1 MPYEQLIESVEMCAE
16 DKIRVIKEKATGD
29 AEEIKAEAEKKDEM
43 IKKRYLDAVRKTVE
57 SERSKSLGKVN
68 EDIRMQLTRA
78 KDDVFQHAFTEAQ
91 KILQSVRGQANY
103 ENIFKTLLKEAVTEL
118 EGEEILL
125 HIDKKDENLCKKL
138 LSELKL
144 NCGIV
149 TDITC
154 AGGLNVSS
162 KDGRFIIFNTVD
174 SRIERAK
181 VLLKLDVFATL
192 YGGQVGL

>member
-16 DKIRVIKEKATGD
+16 DKIRAIKEKATGE
-29 AEEIKAEAEKKDEM
+29 AEDIKAEAMKKDEM

-68 EDIRMQLTRA
+68 EETRMQLTRA

-125 HIDKKDENLCKKL
+125 HIDKKDEHLCKKV

-144 NCGIV
+144 NCVIV

-154 AGGLNVSS
+154 AGGLNAST

-181 VLLKLDVFATL
+181 VLSKLDVFATL

>member
-1 MPYEQLIESVEMCAE
+1 MPYEQLIESVEMCAD
-16 DKIRVIKEKATGD
+16 DKIREIKEKATGD
-29 AEEIKAEAEKKDEM
+29 AEDIKAEAKKKDEI
-43 IKKRYLDAVRKTVE
+43 IKKRHLDAVRKTVE

-68 EDIRMQLTRA
+68 EDVRMQLTRA

-91 KILQSVRGQANY
+91 KILSSVRGQANY

-118 EGEEILL
+118 EGEEVLL
-125 HIDKKDENLCKKL
+125 HIDKKDEDLCKKL

-144 NCGIV
+144 NCVIV

-154 AGGLNVSS
+154 AGGLNVST

>member
-16 DKIRVIKEKATGD
+16 DKIRAIKEKATSD
-29 AEEIKAEAEKKDEM
+29 AGEIKAEAKKKDEM

-57 SERSKSLGKVN
+57 SERSKSLGKVH
-68 EDIRMQLTRA
+68 EDVRMQLTRA
-78 KDDVFQHAFTEAQ
+78 KDDVFQHAFSEAQ
-91 KILQSVRGQANY
+91 NILQSVRGQAQY
-103 ENIFKTLLKEAVTEL
+103 ETIFKTLLKEAITEL

-125 HIDKKDENLCKKL
+125 HIDKKDENLCKKV

-154 AGGLNVSS
+154 AGGLNAST
-162 KDGRFIIFNTVD
+162 KDGKFIIFNTVD

>member
-16 DKIRVIKEKATGD
+16 DKIREIKEKATSD
-29 AEEIKAEAEKKDEM
+29 AGEIKAEAKKKDEM

-57 SERSKSLGKVN
+57 SERSKSLGKVH

-78 KDDVFQHAFTEAQ
+78 KDDVFQHAFAEAQ

-103 ENIFKTLLKEAVTEL
+103 ETIFKNLLKEAVTEL
-118 EGEEILL
+118 EGEEIFL
-125 HIDKKDENLCKKL
+125 HIDKRDENLRKKV

-144 NCGIV
+144 NCEVV

-154 AGGLNVSS
+154 AGGLNAST
-162 KDGRFIIFNTVD
+162 KDGKFIIFNTVD

-181 VLLKLDVFATL
+181 VLSKLDVFAIL
-192 YGGQVGL
+192 YGGRVGL

>member
-154 AGGLNVSS
+154 AGGLNVST

-174 SRIERAK
+174 SRSERAK
-181 VLLKLDVFATL
+181 MLLKLDVFTTL

>member
-16 DKIRVIKEKATGD
+16 DKIRAIKEKATSD
-29 AEEIKAEAEKKDEM
+29 AGEIKAEAKKKDEM

-57 SERSKSLGKVN
+57 SERSKSLGKVH
-68 EDIRMQLTRA
+68 EETRMQLTRA
-78 KDDVFQHAFTEAQ
+78 RDDVFQHAFTEAQ

-103 ENIFKTLLKEAVTEL
+103 ENIFKTLLKEAVAEL

-125 HIDKKDENLCKKL
+125 HIDKKDENLCKKV

-154 AGGLNVSS
+154 AGGLNAST
-162 KDGRFIIFNTVD
+162 KDGKFIIFNTVD

>member
-154 AGGLNVSS
+154 AGGLNVST

-181 VLLKLDVFATL
+181 MLLKLDVFTTL

>member
-16 DKIRVIKEKATGD
+16 DKIRAIKEKATGD
-29 AEEIKAEAEKKDEM
+29 AEDIKAEAKKKDEM

-154 AGGLNVSS
+154 AGGLNVST

-181 VLLKLDVFATL
+181 MLLKLDVFTTL

>member
-16 DKIRVIKEKATGD
+16 DKIRAIKEKATGD
-29 AEEIKAEAEKKDEM
+29 AEDIKAEAKKKDEM
-43 IKKRYLDAVRKTVE
+43 IKKRYLNAVRKTVE

-103 ENIFKTLLKEAVTEL
+103 ENIFKTLLEEAVTEL

-138 LSELKL
+138 LFELKL

-154 AGGLNVSS
+154 AGGLNVST